1 MTAMRSVLLG
11 VGCLLLLSSLV
22 VSAQANERAQSG
34 DDQAYLQWLSK
45 SLASVQT
52 IKVGM
57 RRLDLLTLFKE
68 DGGLQSMKTQ
78 RYVYKPC
85 PIIKVD
91 VTFSATATND
101 HLNDRIKSISKP
113 YLESQFFD

>member
-1 MTAMRSVLLG
+1 MRSVLFAA
-11 VGCLLLLSSLV
+11 GCLLFLSTLV
-22 VSAQANERAQSG
+22 LSAQTGDRAQSG
-34 DDQAYLQWLSK
+34 DDQPYLQWLSK

-57 RRLDLLTLFKE
+57 TRRDLLTLFRE
-68 DGGLQSMKTQ
+68 DGGLQSVKTE
-78 RYVYKPC
+78 RYVYKQC

-91 VTFSATATND
+91 VTFSVTTMSD

-113 YLESQFFD
+113 YLESPFFD